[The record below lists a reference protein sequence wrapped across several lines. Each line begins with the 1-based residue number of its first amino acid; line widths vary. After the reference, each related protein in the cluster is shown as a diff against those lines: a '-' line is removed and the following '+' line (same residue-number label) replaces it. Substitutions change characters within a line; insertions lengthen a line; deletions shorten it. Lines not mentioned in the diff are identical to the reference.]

1 MLLEGKVGRERLLRE
16 NTLAEIKRVFPLLWV
31 GGRAKVRVW
40 LEVSPPGRPCR
51 SASRE
56 APWKTTALPPIRDT
70 PMLCHS
76 QDPEPPPTPGLGA
89 TGPPSLS
96 SQVPGFPCW
105 LQEDAT
111 VVAPSPPL
119 KLLACKMGIPAAGG
133 PK

>member
-16 NTLAEIKRVFPLLWV
+16 NTLRSNVCFLCCGSGEGPRFGFGWRSAPQDAPV
-31 GGRAKVRVW
+31 GA
-40 LEVSPPGRPCR
+40 PHGRP
-51 SASRE
+51 
-56 APWKTTALPPIRDT
+56 PWKTTALPPIRDT

-96 SQVPGFPCW
+96 SQAPGFPCW